1 MAKTITTKKTTTAKK
16 NKRTSSMPFGYKL
29 SLILLALAAILT
41 LAQFVFKA
49 YFGIDLGITFFGRE
63 MF

>member
-1 MAKTITTKKTTTAKK
+1 MAKK
-16 NKRTSSMPFGYKL
+16 NKKTSSMPFGYKL

-41 LAQFVFKA
+41 LAQFVFKI

>member
-1 MAKTITTKKTTTAKK
+1 MAKK
-16 NKRTSSMPFGYKL
+16 NKRTSSMLFGYKL

-41 LAQFVFKA
+41 LAQFVFKT
-49 YFGIDLGITFFGRE
+49 YFGIDLGITFFGQD

>member
-1 MAKTITTKKTTTAKK
+1 MAKKS
-16 NKRTSSMPFGYKL
+16 KRTSSMPFGYKL

-41 LAQFVFKA
+41 LAQFVFKV

>member
-1 MAKTITTKKTTTAKK
+1 MAKTTTTKKTTTAKK

-41 LAQFVFKA
+41 LAQFVFKT

>member
-1 MAKTITTKKTTTAKK
+1 MAKARKK
-16 NKRTSSMPFGYKL
+16 KRTSSMPFGYKL
-29 SLILLALAAILT
+29 SLILHALAAILT
-41 LAQFVFKA
+41 LAQFVFKT